1 MKNLKKKGFT
11 IVELV
16 IVIAVIAVLAAV
28 LIPTFVNLTKKA
40 NQSADIQ
47 ATRQMNTALAI
58 AGELDDIDDVIDAL
72 ADAGY
77 NSKEALIPVSTGYTF
92 YWHEE
97 TKQIILVNE
106 KNEVVFPEGVEYSG
120 NGVSLENSV
129 QYIDVVAND
138 AETFM
143 EAILNGN
150 EEIKLSADISL
161 PHSVQVAVNSNV
173 TLDLNGKTIT
183 TEYTDAY
190 ETNHYYAVEVLGK
203 LTVKNGTINSRG
215 IKVLSESAEVT
226 IEEGTTI
233 NSLDANGGYCIF
245 APTGGN
251 ITINGGTFNALNGD
265 TYANPGYE
273 PGAIWFEGN
282 GNLTIN
288 GGTFNVKSGSY
299 AIGYVGT
306 GTCTINKATINAERG
321 GIAAEEG
328 TTIINNDVKISVS
341 ESSMAYPIYANN
353 SVVTVNGGS
362 FTGGKYTYCVDGEGT
377 GSITLNDGTKL
388 TAGQSR

>member
-58 AGELDDIDDVIDAL
+58 AGELDDIDAVIDAL

-143 EAILNGN
+143 EAFLKGN
-150 EEIKLSADISL
+150 EEIKLSADITL
-161 PHSVQVAVNSNV
+161 PNSVQVAANSNI

-183 TEYTDAY
+183 TEYSDSVG
-190 ETNHYYAVEVLGK
+190 ERHHYAIQVSGK
-203 LTVKNGTINSRG
+203 VTVKNGTINSRG
-215 IKVLSESAEVT
+215 IEVLSENAEVT
-226 IEEGTTI
+226 IEEGATI
-233 NSLDANGGYCIF
+233 NSLDANGGYCIY
-245 APTGGN
+245 APKGGN

-265 TYANPGYE
+265 NYDNPGSE
-273 PGAIWFEGN
+273 PGAIWFAGN

-299 AIGYVGT
+299 AIGYAGT
-306 GTCTINKATINAERG
+306 GTCTIQNATITGVRGAISIMSGNA
-321 GIAAEEG
+321 
-328 TTIINNDVKISVS
+328 TIKNTNYRS
-341 ESSMAYPIYANN
+341 
-353 SVVTVNGGS
+353 
-362 FTGGKYTYCVDGEGT
+362 
-377 GSITLNDGTKL
+377 
-388 TAGQSR
+388 